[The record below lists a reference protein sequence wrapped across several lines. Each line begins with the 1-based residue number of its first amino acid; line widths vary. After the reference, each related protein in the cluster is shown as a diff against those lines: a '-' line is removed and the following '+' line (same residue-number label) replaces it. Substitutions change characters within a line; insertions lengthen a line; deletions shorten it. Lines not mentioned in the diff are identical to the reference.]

1 MTLSTITTPFWEDP
15 RFMARYGEAIRERRE
30 YVGFTTAT
38 SCANESIRLEREDP
52 LSFKRFSQS
61 SLSRWE
67 LDKTGEF
74 IESAH
79 SRSLRTLAY
88 LLNWSSEQFERRVG
102 VSIGRVPR
110 LDLWLESGVPL
121 MRVSRWLGHSDTR
134 VTERVYIHLLREASD
149 GESLSL
155 ERMLGEEE
163 L

>member
-74 IESAH
+74 IEGAH
-79 SRSLRTLAY
+79 SRSLRRLG
-88 LLNWSSEQFERRVG
+88 LGRRVKPR
-102 VSIGRVPR
+102 SGRGFGGAPAR
-110 LDLWLESGVPL
+110 IRTLDLLIRSPMMRCAWLLVVAACAFWARFGLLVCG
-121 MRVSRWLGHSDTR
+121 WLVVVAGLATGIA
-134 VTERVYIHLLREASD
+134 T
-149 GESLSL
+149 GTL
-155 ERMLGEEE
+155 ERSEP
-163 L
+163 